1 MIYKSKISIIETY
14 LPKKKTLIKNNNRL
28 LEKTGIEKVWK
39 SSKNETSLDMGYKS
53 ALKLKTLR
61 YTSSCNSLI
70 TVISARTT
78 SDSKKL
84 IFLKQPP

>member
-53 ALKLKTLR
+53 ALKLK
-61 YTSSCNSLI
+61 
-70 TVISARTT
+70 
-78 SDSKKL
+78 KKL
-84 IFLKQPP
+84 I